1 MMKYPTLLLLSLW
14 TLSTFGQAWT
24 YNYHGAEFDQIVGF
38 GLASSPPISVDV
50 VNANGSQVAAQLKL
64 ELGKFDNDCSLF
76 AQISG
81 SGLTT
86 AAEVSQITFYT
97 EIDGAFVRREYPAN
111 QASMGAAVTYN
122 VNLLSQDLFHGS
134 RCKVV
139 TYNNQGGRSFAAIFS
154 LRGSS
159 STITQLK
166 GDCQED

>member
-1 MMKYPTLLLLSLW
+1 MKQSTLLLLCIW
-14 TLSTFGQAWT
+14 AFNTYGQAWT
-24 YNYHGAEFDQIVGF
+24 YNYNAAEFDQIVGF
-38 GLASSPPISVDV
+38 GLASSPPISADV
-50 VNANGSQVAAQLKL
+50 VNANGSLVAAELKL
-64 ELGKFDNDCSLF
+64 ELGRFDNDCSLF

-97 EIDGAFVRREYPAN
+97 EIDGSFVRREYPAY
-111 QASMGAAVTYN
+111 QASVGAAVTYN
-122 VNLLSQDLFHGS
+122 VNLLSEDLFHGL

-139 TYNNQGGRSFAAIFS
+139 AYNNQGGRSFAAVFS

-166 GDCQED
+166 GDCQEE